1 MSRWMPERTIIP
13 QATAG
18 GPIIAVLKARLAS
31 AYLPSLKAQLPNILY
46 SIEFVVVSS
55 GRLE

>member
-1 MSRWMPERTIIP
+1 MPERTIIP